1 MALNR
6 PTRAALHTTEKII
19 DRVLC
24 VAGAV
29 LFSQAP
35 EFMQQYLQRLGGALS
50 EAQRQ
55 LEQFK
60 NVAAQSGQT
69 LTELVA
75 HSKASTDI
83 AMAKLGGVM
92 EAASLRVSELSTA
105 ETAIREASP
114 FTRPF
119 AFLRHVD
126 SQIMQD
132 TWTIFKPAVPTT
144 MEGLMYAAAG
154 LVILLGVYHGFV
166 RYPIARAW
174 QRRQATKLT
183 SGPPAPTP
191 VPPPTKIVV

>member
-6 PTRAALHTTEKII
+6 PTQAALHTTEKII

-35 EFMQQYLQRLGGALS
+35 EFMQQYLQRLGGALGQ
-50 EAQRQ
+50 AKHQ
-55 LEQFK
+55 LQEFQ
-60 NVAAQSGQT
+60 NVATQT
-69 LTELVA
+69 GRTFLELVA
-75 HSKASTDI
+75 HSKASADA

-92 EAASLRVSELSTA
+92 EAASVKVAQLSAA
-105 ETAIREASP
+105 EAAIREATP

-126 SQIMQD
+126 AQIMQD

-174 QRRQATKLT
+174 QRRQAAKVK
-183 SGPPAPTP
+183 PPAPTP
-191 VPPPTKIVV
+191 SPPPAKIVV